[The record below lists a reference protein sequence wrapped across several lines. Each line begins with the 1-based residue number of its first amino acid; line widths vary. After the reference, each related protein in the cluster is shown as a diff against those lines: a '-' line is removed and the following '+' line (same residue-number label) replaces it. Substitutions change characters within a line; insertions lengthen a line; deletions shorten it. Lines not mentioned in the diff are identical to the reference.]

1 MGRPEAASPG
11 SERSP
16 LSGTTPR
23 TFGAARPGPDLP
35 EARAREAPWPAPTAD
50 SWKNPASPAVMPQ
63 QQQQP
68 PTQAGA
74 AIDVHAMAGS
84 GPSSHSAGS
93 RSPSPAH
100 QVNNLACHFQHIV
113 ASLTQPRW
121 IS

>member
-35 EARAREAPWPAPTAD
+35 EVRAREAPWPAPTAD

-68 PTQAGA
+68 PPPQPGTAM
-74 AIDVHAMAGS
+74 DVHALAGS

-100 QVNNLACHFQHIV
+100 QVHSPARHL
-113 ASLTQPRW
+113 
-121 IS
+121 

>member
-1 MGRPEAASPG
+1 MGRSEAASPG

-16 LSGTTPR
+16 LSANAPR
-23 TFGAARPGPDLP
+23 SFSAARPGADLP
-35 EARAREAPWPAPTAD
+35 EARAREATWPAPAAD

-68 PTQAGA
+68 PPQAGT
-74 AIDVHAMAGS
+74 AIDVHAIAGS

-100 QVNNLACHFQHIV
+100 QVHIPQPAV
-113 ASLTQPRW
+113 SEPCATYLTPL
-121 IS
+121 

>member
-16 LSGTTPR
+16 LSANAPR
-23 TFGAARPGPDLP
+23 SFGGARPGADLP
-35 EARAREAPWPAPTAD
+35 EARAREAAWPAPAAD
-50 SWKNPASPAVMPQ
+50 GWKNPASPAAMPQ

-68 PTQAGA
+68 PPQPGT
-74 AIDVHAMAGS
+74 AIDVHAIAGS

-100 QVNNLACHFQHIV
+100 QVHVLQH
-113 ASLTQPRW
+113 AASALYGTSLTW
-121 IS
+121 LC